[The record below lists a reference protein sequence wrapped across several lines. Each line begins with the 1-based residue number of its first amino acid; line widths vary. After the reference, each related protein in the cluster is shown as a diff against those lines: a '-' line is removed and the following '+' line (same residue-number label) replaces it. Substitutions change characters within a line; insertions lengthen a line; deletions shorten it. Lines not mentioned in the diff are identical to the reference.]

1 VTASRRLAWVPTEA
15 QGPSTNLVEVA
26 VTDGDVRTAKRIV
39 LVVREVNTPPSLA
52 ILPDVVLALGV
63 EWLVPAVGTDV
74 DLPAQA
80 LGYKLK
86 SGPVGMSIHPA
97 TGIIRWTPSKADGPG
112 SYPVAILVTDSIGAA
127 ADQSFRVTVSG
138 PAQTPILAICSAN
151 TDGSIT
157 LQIRAD
163 RGAIVELE
171 HSGDLNTWVLVR
183 PINGQGMD
191 NPVGLVVPT
200 DPNTQAVFWR
210 LRIN

>member
-1 VTASRRLAWVPTEA
+1 
-15 QGPSTNLVEVA
+15 
-26 VTDGDVRTAKRIV
+26 
-39 LVVREVNTPPSLA
+39 
-52 ILPDVVLALGV
+52 
-63 EWLVPAVGTDV
+63 
-74 DLPAQA
+74 
-80 LGYKLK
+80 
-86 SGPVGMSIHPA
+86 
-97 TGIIRWTPSKADGPG
+97 
-112 SYPVAILVTDSIGAA
+112 
-127 ADQSFRVTVSG
+127 VSG
-138 PAQTPILAICSAN
+138 PAQTPILATGSAN

-171 HSGDLNTWVLVR
+171 HSGDLKTWVLVR